1 MDIAGVSVL
10 KNIPVKQPQQN
21 TNDGKLGSFA
31 GIMASIHAADA
42 PIEGQN
48 LQQTEEMEK
57 ILAELAEFLLSGDLA
72 DLENGVELLENS
84 STDAKE
90 LFQIALDYFGLENE
104 QIKGFL
110 EKWPELTGNGEIQE
124 DDLTALSSFI
134 AQLSGQP
141 QSELAARL
149 ENQDAKSIKA
159 LKLYDLMMKY
169 TIADGKE
176 NNDLKD
182 ALQSLGK
189 KLMQPKVE
197 KMDNLVYLQN
207 RFTRLA
213 AELNLAATKMMPVS
227 ENTSEG
233 PGLKPEGSLTG
244 ITFMPHMAKAEQ
256 LTLMMN
262 SPERPV
268 SAEQLIKQFESILA
282 KSQFMSSGGTQKL
295 LIKLY
300 PEHLGSVRV
309 EIFQKD
315 QSMIARIITSS
326 GAARD
331 TLDSQLGNLK
341 QAFAAQNIPVD
352 RIEVSQQNTQQERF
366 LSRDTEQQQRQPD
379 RQAQE
384 KKEENDEFALSFE
397 EALLNT
403 EA

>member
-10 KNIPVKQPQQN
+10 KNVSVNQQQSGSE
-21 TNDGKLGSFA
+21 GKLGSFA
-31 GIMASIHAADA
+31 GILASIHGTEATADIQD
-42 PIEGQN
+42 P
-48 LQQTEEMEK
+48 QQSGE
-57 ILAELAEFLLSGDLA
+57 IDQLLADLAGFLLSGDLA
-72 DLENGVELLENS
+72 DLEQGMELLENFS
-84 STDAKE
+84 LESTN
-90 LFQIALDYFGLENE
+90 LFQTALDYFGLEPE
-104 QIKGFL
+104 QIKGL
-110 EKWPELTGNGEIQE
+110 LDKWPELAGNGEIQE
-124 DDLTALSSFI
+124 GDLNTLAVFI

-141 QSELAARL
+141 QSELATKL
-149 ENQDAKSIKA
+149 DLQDVKSMKA
-159 LKLYDLMMKY
+159 LKLYDLLINY
-169 TIADGKE
+169 TAADGGEKNELKE
-176 NNDLKD
+176 
-182 ALQSLGK
+182 ALQSLGQ
-189 KLMQPKVE
+189 KLMQPKAE
-197 KMDNLVYLQN
+197 KIDNLVYLQN

-213 AELNLAATKMMPVS
+213 AELNLSAAKTVYFS
-227 ENTSEG
+227 ESNREALA
-233 PGLKPEGSLTG
+233 LKPEGSLTG
-244 ITFMPHMAKAEQ
+244 MAFMPHMAKAEQ

-268 SAEQLIKQFESILA
+268 SAEQLIRQFESILA

-315 QSMIARIITSS
+315 QTMIARIITAT
-326 GAARD
+326 GAARE

-366 LSRDTEQQQRQPD
+366 LSRDAEQQQRQPD
-379 RQAQE
+379 RQGHE